1 MAKFDLEARIRAL
14 VAEEVKHQLEP
25 YRDMLKEIADF
36 VGGEARRRPGRPP
49 RAAAPG
55 APARAPARRS
65 ARAGGVDA
73 SRFHEG
79 QLVRYKQGRGE
90 FEAKVIAVDTKANL
104 VTIERTTDKKHVER
118 PAGKIYEV
126 A

>member
-1 MAKFDLEARIRAL
+1 SSDL
-14 VAEEVKHQLEP
+14 
-25 YRDMLKEIADF
+25 
-36 VGGEARRRPGRPP
+36 
-49 RAAAPG
+49 
-55 APARAPARRS
+55 
-65 ARAGGVDA
+65 VDA
-73 SRFHEG
+73 SRFHED

-104 VTIERTTDKKHVER
+104 VTLERTTDKKQVER

>member
-14 VAEEVKHQLEP
+14 VAEEVKNQLEP

-49 RAAAPG
+49 RAATAG
-55 APARAPARRS
+55 APARAPARR
-65 ARAGGVDA
+65 ARRAAGADA

-90 FEAKVIAVDTKANL
+90 FEAKVVAIDTKANL
-104 VTIERTTDKKHVER
+104 VTLERISDKKQVER
-118 PAGKIYEV
+118 PADKIYE
-126 A
+126 AA